1 MTVDT
6 IRRSGVPLGFDLSP
20 KSQTIA
26 FPLLPALEDVRSEGI
41 KRTLPL
47 TTFFRFGKGSSRKPS
62 LHRAP
67 TEAKLLRNGWWLH
80 SLLLQ
85 LHDLL
90 IAGLSAC
97 SSSQTN
103 FLHIRWFWRAPF
115 FDGNDG
121 FVLLILAWLVWFLF
135 CQNLGLTA
143 SQKHLNSFGQVFDD
157 VKPVSAL
164 NGLGS
169 AFVCGRGIFSSSITT
184 DHRQI
189 WLITHPLC

>member
-1 MTVDT
+1 
-6 IRRSGVPLGFDLSP
+6 
-20 KSQTIA
+20 
-26 FPLLPALEDVRSEGI
+26 VRSEGI

-67 TEAKLLRNGWWLH
+67 TEAKSLRNGWWLH

-90 IAGLSAC
+90 IAGVSAC
-97 SSSQTN
+97 SSSQPN

-121 FVLLILAWLVWFLF
+121 FVLLILAWLVWFRSEERRVGKE
-135 CQNLGLTA
+135 CRCR
-143 SQKHLNSFGQVFDD
+143 
-157 VKPVSAL
+157 VSGAD
-164 NGLGS
+164 S
-169 AFVCGRGIFSSSITT
+169 EEKSR
-184 DHRQI
+184 
-189 WLITHPLC
+189 